1 MRDERDMPAHRG
13 RARGPGGRPIRI
25 LMYALLGALVV
36 LPMAAR
42 IRGNDDTMRAYA
54 AGAHASLSL
63 PATISGQPNQA
74 IDLPV
79 TLNTDAAVIDAVDVS
94 LTFNPAILAL
104 SDITPGAAGTS
115 LRTFVPVNGANAF
128 DVAAIVSRSN
138 GTGKIAFG
146 AATFDS
152 STQAPTSG
160 YAGTTQLAVLH
171 FTAMQIGT
179 TAVTFNVGSSTSSTV
194 VLESVPP
201 QNLLTQP
208 GQVTNAAIGIGGP
221 PHGRPSVAPVG
232 PANPMPQ
239 PRSGGLPSQVVPPSS
254 QPPPRP

>member
-1 MRDERDMPAHRG
+1 M
-13 RARGPGGRPIRI
+13 PIRI
-25 LMYALLGALVV
+25 LMYALAGLLIV

-42 IRGNDDTMRAYA
+42 IHGNDDTMRAYA
-54 AGAHASLSL
+54 AGTHASLSL
-63 PATISGQPNQA
+63 PATISSQPNQT

-94 LTFNPAILAL
+94 LTFDPAIIALA
-104 SDITPGAAGTS
+104 DITPGAAGTS

-128 DVAAIVSRSN
+128 DVANIVSLSN
-138 GTGKIAFG
+138 STGRIAFG
-146 AATFDS
+146 AATFDA

-171 FTAMQIGT
+171 FTAKQSGN
-179 TAVTFNVGSSTSSTV
+179 TAVTFNIGSSTSSTLA
-194 VLESVPP
+194 LEAVPP

-208 GQVTNAAIGIGGP
+208 GQVTNAAISIGNS
-221 PHGRPSVAPVG
+221 PHGRPSVAPDG
-232 PANPMPQ
+232 PANPMPE
-239 PRSGGLPSQVVPPSS
+239 PRSGGASSQGVPPSS